1 MSPEEKLQD
10 LSKSIEKVIELM
22 DDLVIRLENEKNEY
36 RMILEKLYIFYAR
49 QRIRNTDS
57 DKHIKE

>member
-10 LSKSIEKVIELM
+10 LSKSIEKVIKLM

>member
-49 QRIRNTDS
+49 KRIRNTNS
-57 DKHIKE
+57 SRSNKE